1 MPERVERTLPKDLNA
16 EAAVLSAML
25 IDPSAVAKAIEKL
38 GEEHFYHSPH
48 KYIFRAISELF
59 EENTEIDVIT
69 LMNRLER
76 TEVKTRKGTETANL
90 LEKAGGKQY
99 IIELSDVV
107 LSGAN
112 IEYHANIVLDKALL
126 RMLIQKST
134 EIIESSYSQDM
145 PIDDIIDGAEQAIFS
160 IAERSNLKS
169 FIKVTDIIPETL
181 QNIEDVAANKTNVLG
196 VPTGFYDLDAK
207 TGGFRKGQFI
217 VLAARPAMG
226 KTALALNVAFNAAVH
241 HNLKVAIFTMEMAC
255 EEILMR
261 MLSSN
266 SEVSMDNMLKG
277 FGMTQDKLREITR
290 VADAFH
296 TKDIY
301 IDDTGTNTALDI
313 RAKSR
318 RLKAELGGLDL
329 IIIDYLQLMSSKRN
343 RDNRQQEISEI
354 SRALK
359 VLAKELGLPVI
370 ALSQLNRG
378 LENRDDKR
386 PRLADLRESGAI
398 EQDADIVMFIYRDEY
413 YNKESEELGIAEV
426 IIGKNRHGA
435 VGTVKLEF
443 IGEITCFRN
452 YDPLR

>member
-1 MPERVERTLPKDLNA
+1 MTRKVERTLPKDLNA

-25 IDPSAVAKAIEKL
+25 IDPAAVAKAIEKL
-38 GEEHFYHSPH
+38 TEEHFYHTPH
-48 KYIFRAISELF
+48 KFVFRAICELF

-69 LMNRLER
+69 LMNRLEKA
-76 TEVKTRKGTETANL
+76 EVKTRSGADSINM

-112 IEYHANIVLDKALL
+112 VDYHANIVLEKALL
-126 RMLIQKST
+126 RMLIQKSS
-134 EIIESSYSQDM
+134 EIIEGAYRQDM
-145 PIDDIIDGAEQAIFS
+145 PVDDIIDEAEQLIFS
-160 IAERSNLKS
+160 IAERSNMKS
-169 FIKVTDIIPETL
+169 FVRVTDIIPETL

-196 VPTGFYDLDAK
+196 VPTGFYDLDKK

-226 KTALALNVAFNAAVH
+226 KTAFALNIGFNAAVH
-241 HNLKVAIFTMEMAC
+241 HNLKVAIFTMEMASD
-255 EEILMR
+255 EILMR

-266 SEVSMDNMLKG
+266 SEVQMDSMLKG

-413 YNKESEELGIAEV
+413 YNKETEKPGIAEV

-435 VGTVKLEF
+435 VGSVELEF
-443 IGEITCFRN
+443 VGEIVSFRN